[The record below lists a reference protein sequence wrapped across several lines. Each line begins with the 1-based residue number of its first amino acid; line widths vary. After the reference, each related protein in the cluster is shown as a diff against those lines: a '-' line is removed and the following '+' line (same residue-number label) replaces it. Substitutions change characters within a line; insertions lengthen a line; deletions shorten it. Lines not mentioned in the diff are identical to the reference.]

1 MKMNEGVSDE
11 GGNVRHTLGEKKS
24 DAEIAVS
31 LRPDE
36 WEYILDL
43 ISESV
48 CKGKEPHQ
56 SGVNPITVYD
66 FIRDEVPMRWV

>member
-1 MKMNEGVSDE
+1 MSQP
-11 GGNVRHTLGEKKS
+11 LGEKTKGN
-24 DAEIAVS
+24 EIAVS

-56 SGVNPITVYD
+56 SGVNPIAVYD
-66 FIRDEVPMRWV
+66 FIRDEVPKSWATGGF